1 MKSDNEFRRG
11 LIDGIPIYG
20 IEKPMRSDLM
30 GFSFAQLNINFVCL
44 DALYH
49 MLPDISSIHKY

>member
-1 MKSDNEFRRG
+1 MATKKYKP
-11 LIDGIPIYG
+11 LYG